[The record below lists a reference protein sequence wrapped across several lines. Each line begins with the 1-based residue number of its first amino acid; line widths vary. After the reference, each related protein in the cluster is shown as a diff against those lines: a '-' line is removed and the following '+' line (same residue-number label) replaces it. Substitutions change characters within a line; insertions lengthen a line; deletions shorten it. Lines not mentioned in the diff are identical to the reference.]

1 MFLGSNIVV
10 LYSAQYS
17 VGYRTGKD
25 RDSEI
30 WTCKK
35 MQARQHC
42 FDSKRN
48 VTKQSRATFPL
59 LSVHEGHS
67 TQIHFI
73 IKAKPILRRCY
84 KVSTRQY

>member
-1 MFLGSNIVV
+1 MFNFQTQFATLYQAKIPLDSNVVV
-10 LYSAQYS
+10 LHLAQYS
-17 VGYRTGKD
+17 VGCRTGRD

-59 LSVHEGHS
+59 L
-67 TQIHFI
+67 
-73 IKAKPILRRCY
+73 
-84 KVSTRQY
+84 KVPVW